1 MRNPIRTMRTPTPSL
16 TPPRAAA
23 RLACL
28 LAAMALAGCQT
39 TPGTDTYDEI
49 QRQLASSA
57 KPRPAARPAVD
68 DAVNNA
74 LLPPPASLVTQLP
87 KARPALEERFNVSFN
102 NVPAQQFF
110 RSIVTGTR
118 YNILVHPDVGGTITA
133 NLKDVTLPE
142 ALDAVREMYG
152 YDYRIDGTRISI
164 RPLTMQTRMFH
175 VNYLVG
181 KRRGGSNLRVTST
194 SVSNAGTGQNGSGS
208 GGGGN
213 GNNNGGNNG
222 GNNGN
227 NGGNNG
233 NGQNGG
239 GQVESTDVS
248 TSSDNDFWFDLRSAI
263 EAIVGIETA
272 AAPQPGAGAQSGQ
285 AVRPRD
291 TRDKSGRSVVI
302 SPQSGVIVIRGMPE
316 ELRNVD
322 AYLKATQ
329 LSVDRQ
335 VILEAKILEVELNDS
350 YQSGVNWASF
360 ASIRS
365 SHDNRVSTGIIGPG
379 ATLTPLPFGGGQ
391 PAVISDPGT
400 GLLASTG
407 FSLSGAATAAGSMF
421 GLAVQTANFAALM
434 SFLETQGTVH
444 VLSSP
449 RVAAVNNQK
458 AVLKIGTDEFFITG
472 VTTTTNST
480 ATGNSVSPTIEVQP
494 FFSGVVLDVT
504 PQIDERGNILLHV
517 HPSVSQVSTVT
528 KSVNL
533 GAGGSVVLPLAAS
546 ATSELDSIVR
556 GSNGQVVAIGGLMRQ
571 ATTDDAS
578 EVPGT
583 GRVPVLSTLFGQ
595 KKRVNQK
602 RELVVLIKPTIVE
615 GGENWS
621 ADLLDANRRIE
632 QLDPRLRTIRPSEA
646 P

>member
-1 MRNPIRTMRTPTPSL
+1 MNDKRTPMRST
-16 TPPRAAA
+16 AASIA
-23 RLACL
+23 AL
-28 LAAMALAGCQT
+28 LALIALTGCQT
-39 TPGTDTYDEI
+39 TPSSATYDAIKGEV
-49 QRQLASSA
+49 ASGAS
-57 KPRPAARPAVD
+57 KRPAAAPTVDAAVAD
-68 DAVNNA
+68 A
-74 LLPPPASLVTQLP
+74 LLPPAAALATQLP

-110 RSIVTGTR
+110 RSIVAGTR
-118 YNILVHPDVGGTITA
+118 YNILVHPDVAGTITA

-142 ALDAVREMYG
+142 TLDAIREMYG

-164 RPLTMQTRMFH
+164 KPLTMQTKMFH

-181 KRRGGSNLRVTST
+181 KRAGMSSTRVTST
-194 SVSNAGTGQNGSGS
+194 SVSNAVNNQNGNGN
-208 GGGGN
+208 GN
-213 GNNNGGNNG
+213 GNNNQGQNPF

-227 NGGNNG
+227 NGNNQNNNGNNQ

-239 GQVESTDVS
+239 LMDSTDVATMS
-248 TSSDNDFWFDLRSAI
+248 ANDFWGDLKLAI
-263 EAIVGIETA
+263 EAIVGPKE
-272 AAPQPGAGAQSGQ
+272 G
-285 AVRPRD
+285 
-291 TRDKSGRSVVI
+291 GRSVVV
-302 SPQSGVIVIRGMPE
+302 SPQSGVLVIRAMPD

-329 LSVDRQ
+329 LAVDRQ

-360 ASIRS
+360 ASIKS
-365 SHDNRVSTGIIGPG
+365 GHDNRISGGLIAPG

-391 PAVISDPGT
+391 PAVINDPST
-400 GLLASTG
+400 GLSASTG
-407 FSLSGAATAAGSMF
+407 FSLSNAAGAAGSMF
-421 GLAVQTANFAALM
+421 GLAVQTANFAALI

-458 AVLKIGTDEFFITG
+458 AVLKIGTDEFYVTG
-472 VTTTTNST
+472 VQTVTNST
-480 ATGNSVSPTIEVQP
+480 TTGNVTSPSVTLQP

-504 PQIDERGNILLHV
+504 PQIDEKGNILLHV
-517 HPSVSQVSTVT
+517 HPSVSQVSTIN

-533 GAGGSVVLPLAAS
+533 GTAGSLNLPLAAS

-556 GSNGQVVAIGGLMRQ
+556 GQNGQVVAIGGLMRQ
-571 ATTDDAS
+571 SSTADDS
-578 EVPGT
+578 QIPGSDK
-583 GRVPVLSTLFGQ
+583 VPVLSALFGA

-615 GGENWS
+615 GINNWND
-621 ADLLDANRRIE
+621 DLLDTNRRIE
-632 QLDPRLRTIRPSEA
+632 QLDPRARGSR
-646 P
+646 